1 MTLHRTLLSI
11 SATLALAL
19 LAVAADKPTTAPQV
33 QSSSNAADAPD
44 QRSVF
49 VSGQD
54 GYHTYRIPAVIV
66 TPKGTV
72 LAFCEGRKSNRSD
85 TGNIDLL
92 LKRSTDGGRTFSPQQ
107 VVWDDG
113 DNTCGNPC
121 PVIDRKTGTIWLLL
135 THNLGEDRE
144 SEIIGR
150 TSKGSRTVW
159 INKSTDDGVTWSK
172 PVEITATTKKPSWT
186 WYATGPGVGIQLK
199 SGRLVIPCDC
209 VEAGTKR
216 FYSFVIYSDDGGVN
230 WQLGETVGPGVNEC
244 QAVELTDGTV
254 LLNMRNYN
262 REHIQRAIATSSD
275 GGLTWSKIRYDK
287 TLVEPICQA
296 SILRYDV
303 HDILF
308 SNPAQPKQRREMTVR
323 LSTDDC
329 RTWSASKVLWPGPTA
344 YSCLGKLPD
353 GTILC
358 LYERGNSSPYE
369 EIVLARFALKW
380 LAD

>member
-1 MTLHRTLLSI
+1 MLSI

-216 FYSFVIYSDDGGVN
+216 FYSRHLATTGVRH
-230 WQLGETVGPGVNEC
+230 QLV
-244 QAVELTDGTV
+244 LTDGRPLEHAELQPRAHSARYRHQFRRWANV
-254 LLNMRNYN
+254 VEDPLRQNARRADLPGEHSSLRRPRYPLL
-262 REHIQRAIATSSD
+262 Q
-275 GGLTWSKIRYDK
+275 
-287 TLVEPICQA
+287 
-296 SILRYDV
+296 
-303 HDILF
+303 
-308 SNPAQPKQRREMTVR
+308 
-323 LSTDDC
+323 
-329 RTWSASKVLWPGPTA
+329 PGPAAT
-344 YSCLGKLPD
+344 K
-353 GTILC
+353 
-358 LYERGNSSPYE
+358 
-369 EIVLARFALKW
+369 
-380 LAD
+380 